1 MARYGSMR
9 GLAMY
14 GDDGLGAFKMTA
26 DDLKDALMTSG
37 AGAVGI
43 LGVSFILNKLPADMV
58 ADPMNNSRLKSV
70 IGLGLGVLGGRLIDS
85 YGSRDAAMGFTG
97 AVAGASLA
105 SLIASWAPD
114 TLTTSLA
121 GGGLADADLAML
133 EATVASNSGAWRAPA
148 LSAPDVATQ
157 QLMGLGRGFRGTET
171 ADETIAAYNHLM
183 GAQDAAPPPSF

>member
-1 MARYGSMR
+1 MR

-26 DDLKDALMTSG
+26 DDLKDSLMAGG

-43 LGVSFILNKLPADMV
+43 LATSYILNKLPADMV
-58 ADPMNNSRLKSV
+58 ADPVNNSRLKSV
-70 IGLGLGVLGGRLIDS
+70 IGLAIGVLGGRALDS
-85 YGSRDAAMGFTG
+85 YASRDAAMGFTG

-114 TLTTSLA
+114 TLTTSLS
-121 GGGLADADLAML
+121 GGLADADLAML
-133 EATVASNSGAWRAPA
+133 EATVATNSGAWRAPELA
-148 LSAPDVATQ
+148 APDVATQ

-171 ADETIAAYNHLM
+171 SDETIAAYNVLM
-183 GAQDAAPPPSF
+183 GAQDNAPPPSF